1 MNKGNKEEF
10 KNEQQNNS
18 NKKRKLFDKISQA
31 QPARNLFSDP
41 NYSRGKY
48 EEKKNKIRSF

>member
-1 MNKGNKEEF
+1 MNNKTTVT
-10 KNEQQNNS
+10 
-18 NKKRKLFDKISQA
+18 KKRKLFDKISQA

-48 EEKKNKIRSF
+48 GEEKKIR

>member
-48 EEKKNKIRSF
+48 EEKKIR